1 MNVNVLMGQ
10 LAPFE
15 NRREM
20 LTDDQ
25 STGDIISAI
34 LDAHKRHAG
43 DYAKISSFFNAGST
57 RDTARKIFNF
67 LKGNIK
73 YRIEPGSRQ
82 TVKSPAALLS
92 QGYGDCKHFSL
103 FAGGI
108 LQNLGIPFVYRF
120 ASYRVFNK
128 EPQHVFVVVN
138 PGTKNEIWID
148 PVLNKFD
155 YKKAYTYATDR
166 KPMALYSISGI
177 GATAQQKAALKAA
190 KAAKKSAPT
199 KAAKKAAVTEVKAAR
214 VAAGRTAGQVLKKGA
229 KAVLKVA
236 ASPVRNAFLALV
248 ALNFGGLG
256 NKLATA
262 WQKSPT
268 KITHFWEGAGGKI
281 DALKKA
287 WESGSKKKRI
297 FGYDSYIGVAP
308 AAATAT
314 AAAPLLV
321 KVANVLRDIGID
333 PAELVQLGKDALNAK
348 AQELAKKALEPKA
361 ATEAENIDTADQVF
375 NEDSA
380 PSMEITQTPAFTEK
394 VDTGKPNYLPLI
406 IGGAAA
412 VYFLTR
418 KK

>member
-1 MNVNVLMGQ
+1 MNVSVLMGQ
-10 LAPFE
+10 LAPFQ

-20 LTDDQ
+20 LESDQ
-25 STGDIISAI
+25 STGDIINAI
-34 LDAHKRHAG
+34 LDAHKRHAS

-57 RDTARKIFNF
+57 RDTARKIYNF

-92 QGYGDCKHFSL
+92 QGFGDCKHFSL

-108 LQNLGIPFVYRF
+108 LQNLGIPFAYRF

-166 KPMALYSISGI
+166 KPMALYSISGV
-177 GATAQQKAALKAA
+177 GATAQEKAALKAA
-190 KAAKKSAPT
+190 KAARKSAPT

-214 VAAGRTAGQVLKKGA
+214 KAAGRTAGQVLKKGT

-236 ASPVRNAFLALV
+236 AAPVRNAFLALV
-248 ALNFGGLG
+248 YINFAGLAT
-256 NKLATA
+256 KLAA
-262 WQKSPT
+262 GWQKAPT
-268 KITHFWEGAGGKI
+268 KVTKFWEGAGGQI
-281 DALKKA
+281 NALKKA
-287 WESGSKKKRI
+287 WEGGSKKKRI
-297 FGYDSYIGVAP
+297 FGDDTIGAAP
-308 AAATAT
+308 AAAAT

-321 KVANVLRDIGID
+321 KVGTLLRDIGID
-333 PAELVQLGKDALNAK
+333 PADLVDIGKSAINSMS
-348 AQELAKKALEPKA
+348 QELAKKALEPKA
-361 ATEAENIDTADQVF
+361 AKEAENIDTTEQVF
-375 NEDSA
+375 NESPTMDV
-380 PSMEITQTPAFTEK
+380 TQTPAFTEK
-394 VDTGKPNYLPLI
+394 VATGKPNFLPLI
-406 IGGAAA
+406 IGGAA
-412 VYFLTR
+412 VLYFATR

>member
-10 LAPFE
+10 LTPFE

-34 LDAHKRHAG
+34 LDAHKKHAG

-57 RDTARKIFNF
+57 KDTARKIYNF
-67 LKGNIK
+67 LKENVK
-73 YRIEPGSRQ
+73 YVIEPGSRQ
-82 TVKSPAALLS
+82 TVKSPSAILA
-92 QGYGDCKHFSL
+92 QGYGDCKHYSL

-108 LQNLGIPFVYRF
+108 LQNLGIPFNYRF

-199 KAAKKAAVTEVKAAR
+199 KVAKKAAVTEVKAAR

-262 WQKSPT
+262 WQKAPT

-297 FGYDSYIGVAP
+297 FGDSQIGVAP

-361 ATEAENIDTADQVF
+361 ATEATNIDIADQVF
-375 NEDSA
+375 DEESA

-394 VDTGKPNYLPLI
+394 VATSKPNFLPWV
-406 IGGAAA
+406 IGGAA
-412 VYFLTR
+412 VYYLIIR
-418 KK
+418 K